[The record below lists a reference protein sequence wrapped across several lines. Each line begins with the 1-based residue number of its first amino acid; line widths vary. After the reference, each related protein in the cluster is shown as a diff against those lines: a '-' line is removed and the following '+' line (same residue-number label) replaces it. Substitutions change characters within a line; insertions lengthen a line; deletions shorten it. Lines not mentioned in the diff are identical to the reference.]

1 MGTYLQFEYTWINR
15 TDRTSLNYSAEEW
28 RWYFTDTNR
37 CRVGRFTD
45 YRVNGWIISDKL
57 QFAMG

>member
-37 CRVGRFTD
+37 CRVGCFTD